1 MTFDAKWPHHISFDH
16 PNNFIN
22 CDIVPNIINH
32 IVGKDGCL
40 KIDAQTTPSTY
51 LWTSL
56 AQN

>member
-1 MTFDAKWPHHISFDH
+1 MMLDVKGHVTLVITTLTISLIVIF
-16 PNNFIN
+16 
-22 CDIVPNIINH
+22 VPNIINH

-40 KIDAQTTPSTY
+40 KIDAQTTPSTH